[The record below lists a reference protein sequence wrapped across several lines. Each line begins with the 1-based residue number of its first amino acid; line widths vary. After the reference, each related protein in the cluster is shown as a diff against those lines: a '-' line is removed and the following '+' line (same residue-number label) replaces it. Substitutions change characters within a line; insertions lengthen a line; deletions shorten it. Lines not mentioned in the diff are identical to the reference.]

1 MGIKPRGH
9 STGTKP
15 ATNNFSVGDW
25 GFCGIGVGGMV
36 AKFGNADPAKPE
48 FRKANGVQL
57 KQLETK
63 LNQMK
68 KSWPDAKATDEA
80 AKLAEKFLS
89 K

>member
-1 MGIKPRGH
+1 MEKLKKDKAVSSELAARP
-9 STGTKP
+9 SFEAVKQ
-15 ATNNFSVGDW
+15 
-25 GFCGIGVGGMV
+25 MV
-36 AKFGNADPAKPE
+36 SKFGNADPAKPE
-48 FRKANGVQL
+48 FRKTNAVQI

-80 AKLAEKFLS
+80 AKLAEKFLA